1 MDLPAWV
8 IQAIRDYQAPET
20 GEVTITIETY
30 KTGVTRARI
39 GGKITIKPPQ
49 K

>member
-20 GEVTITIETY
+20 GEVIINLEMF
-30 KTGVTRARI
+30 KTGVTKAKI
-39 GGKITIKPPQ
+39 GGRIIIKPPQ

>member
-20 GEVTITIETY
+20 GEVIFILELF
-30 KTGVTRARI
+30 KTGVTKAKI
-39 GGKITIKPPQ
+39 GGRITVKPPR
-49 K
+49 

>member
-8 IQAIRDYQAPET
+8 IQAIREYQAPET
-20 GEVTITIETY
+20 GEVMLTLETY
-30 KTGVTRARI
+30 KTGVTKATI
-39 GGKITIKPPQ
+39 GGRIIIKPP